1 MLKTAVEKRLTTWI
15 AGGSVAIT
23 LLVTDRVSNDPVNV
37 GKMLLLSVLAG
48 GCFSL
53 TCAYY
58 KIAWR
63 LQKPLILGILVFL
76 TTSLVSVLLSDNPW
90 ERGFFGTFGRNTGL
104 LTYMSLSIIFLAVT
118 LIRDIRN
125 IRLIISALILAGFAN
140 LIYCLVASFGID
152 IFKWKNP
159 NNSILGTF
167 GNPNFISSFLAI
179 FVTALAGLL
188 GSTLVSKFQKIL
200 VSILALLSVY
210 VIKETLSLQGFLV
223 AIAGICIVVF
233 FYIRGSAA
241 KKWFLFSYTGLIL
254 IGGLFTLFGTLQ
266 KGPLSDLL
274 YKPSVT
280 FRGEYW
286 QAGMNMG
293 ANHLFTG
300 VGMDSYGTYYRA
312 FRSSSAAVYPGINV
326 VTDTAHNVFIDI
338 FAGVGVFGL
347 LSYLLIIALV
357 LKTSFKIFREQKSY
371 DPIFVILFASWF
383 DYHLQSII
391 SINQIGLAIWGW
403 VLGGA
408 IIAYGNMGNRQ
419 EQLSNFAS
427 SIKAKKLKKSKKVS
441 TNAIPLLSA
450 SQALSL
456 FAGSVVGFFI
466 GLPPF
471 LSDAK
476 MRQAMESNNPDRVI
490 AQSNAWPK
498 DVSRTNRAIVA
509 LANGGLT
516 ERARELAIQAS
527 IEFPEDYSTWFTL
540 YELSP
545 DGSTEK
551 ASFKVKLHSLDPL
564 NPEFAPK

>member
-15 AGGSVAIT
+15 TGGSLAIT

-48 GCFSL
+48 ACFSL
-53 TCAYY
+53 TSAHYLA
-58 KIAWR
+58 IWR
-63 LQKPLILGILVFL
+63 IQKPLILGILVFL
-76 TTSLVSVLLSDNPW
+76 VTSLVSVLVSKNPW
-90 ERGFFGTFGRNTGL
+90 ERGFFGAFGRNTGL
-104 LTYMSLSIIFLAVT
+104 LTYMSLSVIFLAVT

-125 IRLIISALILAGFAN
+125 IRSIITSLMVAGLAN
-140 LIYCLVASFGID
+140 LVYCVAASFGID

-159 NNSILGTF
+159 YNAILGTF
-167 GNPNFISSFLAI
+167 GNPDFISAFLGI

-188 GSTLVSKFQKIL
+188 GSTLISKLQKVFISL
-200 VSILALLSVY
+200 LILLSFY
-210 VIKETLSLQGFLV
+210 VIKETLALQGFLV
-223 AIAGICIVVF
+223 AAAGICIVVF
-233 FYIRGSAA
+233 LYIRSSSA
-241 KKWFLFSYTGLIL
+241 KNWVLYLYSGFVLT
-254 IGGLFTLFGTLQ
+254 GGLFTLLGTLQ
-266 KGPLSDLL
+266 KGPLSSLL

-293 ANHLFTG
+293 ADHLFTG
-300 VGMDSYGTYYRA
+300 IGMDSYGTYYRA
-312 FRSSSAAVYPGINV
+312 FRAGSAAIYPGVNV

-338 FAGVGVFGL
+338 FAGIGL
-347 LSYLLIIALV
+347 LGFLSYLLIIALV
-357 LKTSFKIFREQKSY
+357 LRTSFKIFKVQKSY

-383 DYHLQSII
+383 DYHLQSFI

-408 IIAYGNMGNRQ
+408 IIAYGNVANRQ
-419 EQLSNFAS
+419 EQSTSL
-427 SIKAKKLKKSKKVS
+427 IPTIRDKKLRKSSKVS
-441 TNAIPLLSA
+441 GKAIAVLSA
-450 SQALSL
+450 SQALGL
-456 FAGSVVGFFI
+456 FAGLIIGFLI

-516 ERARELAIQAS
+516 ERARELSVQAS
-527 IEFPEDYSTWFTL
+527 LEFPEDYSTWFTL

-545 DGSTEK
+545 DGSTQKET
-551 ASFKVKLHSLDPL
+551 FKIKLHELDPY

>member
-15 AGGSVAIT
+15 AGGSLAIT

-37 GKMLLLSVLAG
+37 GKMLLLAVLAG
-48 GCFSL
+48 ACFSL
-53 TCAYY
+53 TSAHYLA
-58 KIAWR
+58 IWR
-63 LQKPLILGILVFL
+63 IQKPLILGILVFL
-76 TTSLVSVLLSDNPW
+76 IASLISILVSNNPW
-90 ERGFFGTFGRNTGL
+90 ERGFFGSFGRNTGL

-118 LIRDIRN
+118 LIGDIRN
-125 IRLIISALILAGFAN
+125 IRKIILALILAGFTN

-179 FVTALAGLL
+179 FVTVLAGLL

-200 VSILALLSVY
+200 ILILVLLSVY

-223 AIAGICIVVF
+223 AIAGISIVVF

-241 KKWFLFSYTGLIL
+241 KRWFLYSYTGFIL
-254 IGGLFTLFGTLQ
+254 IGGLFTLLGTLQ

-312 FRSSSAAVYPGINV
+312 FRSSSAAVYPGVNV

-338 FAGVGVFGL
+338 FAGVGVLGV
-347 LSYLLIIALV
+347 LSYLLMIGLV
-357 LKTSFKIFREQKSY
+357 LKTSFKIFREQESY

-383 DYHLQSII
+383 DYHLQSFI

-403 VLGGA
+403 VLGGT

-419 EQLSNFAS
+419 EQLSNFTSA
-427 SIKAKKLKKSKKVS
+427 IKAKTLNKPKKVS
-441 TNAIPLLSA
+441 AIAIPLLSA

-456 FAGSVVGFFI
+456 FAGSVIGFFI

-471 LSDAK
+471 LADAK

-490 AQSNAWPK
+490 AQSNAWPR

-545 DGSTEK
+545 DGSAEK
-551 ASFKVKLHSLDPL
+551 ASYKVKLHELDPF
-564 NPEFAPK
+564 NPDFPPK